1 MTVEEK
7 SKLIIKDIKAQ
18 MGTDPCVMF
27 RNMVKNEY
35 INMHGPEH
43 HVLDGAWGKSH
54 GVYSSGS
61 GRTWKNQWSSLL

>member
-7 SKLIIKDIKAQ
+7 ANLIIKDIKSQ
-18 MGTDPCVMF
+18 TGTDPCVMF

-43 HVLDGAWGKSH
+43 HILELGEITCNLQQA
-54 GVYSSGS
+54 
-61 GRTWKNQWSSLL
+61 Q